1 MDTAKK
7 ETDGARG
14 RKAVSMYPN
23 NSLREPVRCFESTVF
38 QMMAKSFT
46 K

>member
-1 MDTAKK
+1 MQTAKN
-7 ETDGARG
+7 ETVAHG

-23 NSLREPVRCFESTVF
+23 NSLREPVRDYVNLVANVVKST
-38 QMMAKSFT
+38 FT